1 MLLDLNQKLDQPITW
16 ELKRRLVETLVEG
29 IEVETV
35 ESNGKKEAIVHV
47 SYRFGSPESRE
58 VTLAENHT
66 DMGFAHRRA

>member
-1 MLLDLNQKLDQPITW
+1 MFWPFFDEPLTW
-16 ELKRRLVETLVEG
+16 ELKRQLVETLVEG

-35 ESNGKKEAIVHV
+35 ESNGKKEAIIHV

-66 DMGFAHRRA
+66 GTGFARQPA